1 MFVTGDETSVCG
13 LLILDLRFNTGLS
26 AVLQVCDVFFFCFVF
41 DNTFLLGLGSSQR
54 LMLKLDWK
62 YWRLCLMSHWFHTRI
77 FLYFMLD
84 LKWIYLQ
91 V

>member
-41 DNTFLLGLGSSQR
+41 DNTF
-54 LMLKLDWK
+54 
-62 YWRLCLMSHWFHTRI
+62 
-77 FLYFMLD
+77 
-84 LKWIYLQ
+84 YL